1 MISHVLFKNVLSA
14 PEEQLPTSSF
24 GLPELMAASRAV
36 DRGLA
41 KEAAEVS
48 VLQGLLV
55 QGRWLSVKL
64 RERVEAVSRSCIDT

>member
-1 MISHVLFKNVLSA
+1 MISHALFKNVLNA
-14 PEEQLPTSSF
+14 AEEQPSTSSF

-41 KEAAEVS
+41 KEAAEAL
-48 VLQGLLV
+48 VLQGLLD
-55 QGRWLSVKL
+55 QGRRLSVKL